1 MQRPCPLAATK
12 RVEFVDIREF
22 AAAAG
27 VQEGEML
34 GGYRILSGRA
44 CADAG
49 LPHPPQEP
57 SFVVNLSNQPD
68 ILWIDQPHGTK
79 RNGDR
84 VGLPPSR

>member
-1 MQRPCPLAATK
+1 MQRPCHLAATK

-22 AAAAG
+22 AAAVG

-34 GGYRILSGRA
+34 GGYRLLSGRA

-49 LPHPPQEP
+49 PPHPPYEP
-57 SFVVNLSNQPD
+57 SFEVNLSNQLV
-68 ILWIDQPHGTK
+68 ILWIDRSSGTK

>member
-1 MQRPCPLAATK
+1 MQRPCLLAATK
-12 RVEFVDIREF
+12 KVEFVDIREF

-27 VQEGEML
+27 VEEGEML
-34 GGYRILSGRA
+34 GGYRLLSGKA

-49 LPHPPQEP
+49 PPHPPHGP
-57 SFVVNLSNQPD
+57 SFEVNLSNQLV
-68 ILWIDQPHGTK
+68 ILWIDRSPGTK